1 MRLPCIAIFLLAGGA
16 GAASAAEDVPA
27 RTWAAA
33 CAACHGPE
41 GRSEGGMPS
50 IAGRPT
56 QELYNLLLEFKNGKR
71 EATACTSTRAA
82 TATTSCGASPP
93 CGRAFPDER
102 RRGTPAPPFLRHGV
116 GLAALAGAP
125 HVAGRWN
132 AR

>member
-71 EATACTSTRAA
+71 EATVMHQHARGYSDDQLRRIAA
-82 TATTSCGASPP
+82 VWS
-93 CGRAFPDER
+93 RFPR
-102 RRGTPAPPFLRHGV
+102 
-116 GLAALAGAP
+116 
-125 HVAGRWN
+125 
-132 AR
+132 